1 MSARRLPTIR
11 RPRPVARRGGSSRS
25 ARSRLLLAVAAVV
38 ALLGTAWV
46 IGRPRT
52 DGPSSA
58 SIGSAPTTDAASAG
72 PAGTAGTA
80 SSGDELAPA
89 TTIPAGGGVAS
100 DVGSG
105 ADGSRTSAES
115 AAGDV
120 GAIETDT
127 APVADTDT
135 TTATDALAPN
145 VIRTGSIE
153 LVVADG
159 RFRTAVTKLT
169 ALATGSGGMVAS
181 SETSSVDGAP
191 WGTITLRVPAERFD
205 DVVHQ
210 VRELGDVESSSTS
223 AQDVTGEVTDLTAR
237 LKALT
242 AERDQITLILGKAET
257 IPDILSVRDR
267 LTAVQAEI
275 EQLQGRQQVLADQT
289 ALSTLTVALREHGAD
304 DGLQP
309 TAPPVSR
316 HGIDRL
322 WHDAA
327 ARFTDGGR
335 SIALGLASM
344 APWLLL
350 GLVLLV
356 PARLLWR
363 RAAAAD
369 THRGAETGSAQS
381 DTGPTHGGD
390 PAPLA
395 G

>member
-58 SIGSAPTTDAASAG
+58 SIGSAPTTDATSAG
-72 PAGTAGTA
+72 PGGTAGSA
-80 SSGDELAPA
+80 SSGEDLAPA
-89 TTIPAGGGVAS
+89 TTIPTGGGAAS
-100 DVGSG
+100 EVGSG

-205 DVVHQ
+205 DVVDQ
-210 VRELGDVESSSTS
+210 VRELGDVDSSSTS

-309 TAPPVSR
+309 TAPPAR
-316 HGIDRL
+316 HGFDRL

-350 GLVLLV
+350 GLVLVV

-363 RAAAAD
+363 RAATAD
-369 THRGAETGSAQS
+369 AHRGAETGAAPS